1 LNNLDMALKFGQVL
15 LPEGLVEAN
24 IGVKDGAIVTIAKD
38 PALPPA
44 KKVIEAEGLIIIPGL
59 IDAHVHLRDPGH
71 PEKED
76 FTSGTMAAAA
86 GGVTTVLEH
95 PVSVPS
101 VHSVE
106 TLASKYAICN
116 EKAVID
122 FGLYGGAGT
131 TSIKEI
137 GPLAENG
144 VVAFKTF
151 LFKSPPDRIDEHH
164 GLEVDGDGELLD
176 VFSAVAQTGLP
187 SCIHAEND
195 DIVQHRT
202 RELIASG
209 QVDPMAV
216 NLGRPLIAELEAVSR
231 AILFAEET
239 GVHLHICHVSSGSV
253 AEIIGRAKKRGVSVT
268 AETCVHYL
276 LQTDE
281 CLMQL
286 GPYGKIHPPLRSQD
300 EQDKLWENLLNG
312 AIDTI
317 GSDHA
322 PHTTAVKDR
331 GKDNIF
337 MAPGGYPGLETTLVL
352 LLTEVNKGR
361 LSLNLLSELVSK
373 NVARTCGLYPRK
385 GTISIGADADLV
397 IVDMNKKQTISADKL
412 YTRCRESAKLFDG
425 WQTVGAPTMTIVRG
439 EVVMENGD
447 VIGKPGYGKIISPIK

>member
-1 LNNLDMALKFGQVL
+1 MNDLDLAIKFGKVL
-15 LPEGLVEAN
+15 CPDGLIEANVGVKEGL
-24 IGVKDGAIVTIAKD
+24 IVTISKN

-44 KKVIEAEGLIIIPGL
+44 KKVIEADGLIIIPGL

-106 TLASKYAICN
+106 TLTSKLNICN
-116 EKAVID
+116 EKAIVD

-131 TSIKEI
+131 SSINEI
-137 GPLAENG
+137 EPLAENG
-144 VVAFKTF
+144 VVAYKTF
-151 LFKSPPDRIDEHH
+151 LTSSPPDRIDEHQ
-164 GLEVDGDGELLD
+164 GLEVNGDGELID

-195 DIVQHRT
+195 EIIQHRT

-209 QVDPMAV
+209 QVNPMAV
-216 NLGRPLIAELEAVSR
+216 NLARPLIAEMEAVSR
-231 AILFAEET
+231 TILFAEET

-253 AEIIGRAKKRGVSVT
+253 AEKIGRAKNRGVSVT

-281 CLMQL
+281 CLSEL

-300 EQDKLWENLLNG
+300 EQDKLWKYLLNG
-312 AIDTI
+312 VIDTI
-317 GSDHA
+317 CSDHA
-322 PHTTAVKDR
+322 PHTAALKDR

-337 MAPGGYPGLETTLVL
+337 LAPGGYPGLETTLVL

-361 LSLNLLSELVSK
+361 LSLNLLSDIASK
-373 NVARTCGLYPRK
+373 NVARIFGIHPRK
-385 GTISIGADADLV
+385 GTIRVGADADLV
-397 IVDMNKKQTISADKL
+397 IVDMNKKQTIKADKL
-412 YTRCRESAKLFDG
+412 FTHSRESAKLFDG

-447 VIGKPGYGKIISPIK
+447 VIGKPGYGKFISRIR